1 MMRKRKLRCLTSVVL
16 SIALC
21 GMSVASANAADL
33 GTQGTEQRAG
43 KVDAV
48 ARELI
53 KKDEKLKVQEEN
65 LCEEL
70 VTLEKVGLETEFIET
85 VELSEDEIVY
95 VYELPE
101 GVVNKISVDRLDT
114 ETVFNIQENNIY
126 NEVRID
132 DDGTMYID
140 GEKVAEN
147 DNSIT
152 EMTLNA
158 DISPYSGEVTNWL
171 TSTCPYG
178 SKGNYTY
185 LLGSRKDPDITLTTA
200 ISNLTTTAV
209 MLILAKELA
218 VSAAL
223 SNGLGVVI
231 NWIKDRYP
239 STKGLSY
246 KATNYAHKNYTNTY
260 IGPIK
265 KYAYR
270 SDFTW
275 YPNKNYKGNNTY
287 KETMYFI
294 KQIG

>member
-33 GTQGTEQRAG
+33 GTQGTEQGAG

-132 DDGTMYID
+132 DDICQWN
-140 GEKVAEN
+140 EKV
-147 DNSIT
+147 
-152 EMTLNA
+152 
-158 DISPYSGEVTNWL
+158 
-171 TSTCPYG
+171 
-178 SKGNYTY
+178 
-185 LLGSRKDPDITLTTA
+185 
-200 ISNLTTTAV
+200 
-209 MLILAKELA
+209 
-218 VSAAL
+218 
-223 SNGLGVVI
+223 
-231 NWIKDRYP
+231 
-239 STKGLSY
+239 
-246 KATNYAHKNYTNTY
+246 
-260 IGPIK
+260 
-265 KYAYR
+265 
-270 SDFTW
+270 
-275 YPNKNYKGNNTY
+275 
-287 KETMYFI
+287 
-294 KQIG
+294 